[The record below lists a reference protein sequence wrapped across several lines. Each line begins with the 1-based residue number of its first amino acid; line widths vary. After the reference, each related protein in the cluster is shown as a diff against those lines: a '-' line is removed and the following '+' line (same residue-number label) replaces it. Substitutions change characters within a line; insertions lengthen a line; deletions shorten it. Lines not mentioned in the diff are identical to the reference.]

1 MIWVT
6 VAIGAVIA
14 TSVFVAVV
22 GSMLPKS
29 HSVSRMAHFNKSQAE
44 IWKVIS
50 DFAGQL
56 SWRADLRRVERLPNR
71 EGREIWQETDNRG
84 QALTM
89 ETVESTA
96 PRRLVRRIADEN
108 LAFGGSWTMEIAEYG
123 EVASLTITEN
133 GEIYNPVFRFVSR
146 FITGQTSTID
156 EYLRALG
163 RKLGV
168 EVTITGV

>member
-1 MIWVT
+1 
-6 VAIGAVIA
+6 
-14 TSVFVAVV
+14 
-22 GSMLPKS
+22 
-29 HSVSRMAHFNKSQAE
+29 
-44 IWKVIS
+44 
-50 DFAGQL
+50 
-56 SWRADLRRVERLPNR
+56 
-71 EGREIWQETDNRG
+71 
-84 QALTM
+84 
-89 ETVESTA
+89 
-96 PRRLVRRIADEN
+96 
-108 LAFGGSWTMEIAEYG
+108 MEIAEYG